1 MFNVFL
7 QNGKI
12 KDKNKILKKDNG
24 GHCVGPSCEDF
35 DDFDNDD
42 AQDQLNLFVQKLYAL
57 KYTMCTRQL
66 NLIFQTNKEFFQAED
81 YNQCSL
87 KVKIWKNLKT
97 YLNFYFFSKENRFP
111 EAWCYN
117 IYSFLHIHRMKD
129 N

>member
-1 MFNVFL
+1 MLLVEEQRSLIEKFVKGN
-7 QNGKI
+7 
-12 KDKNKILKKDNG
+12 KNFRGNEDLF
-24 GHCVGPSCEDF
+24 EDF